1 MLLRRLFSRSRPMR
15 HFALID
21 GQGICRALRQMQEQ
35 PSQAGW
41 VEVREPNASW
51 LGSPSAQWCTDHTGR
66 HTRIVQSPVGGLTGG
81 RIKVTPGRSISP
93 HSPL

>member
-1 MLLRRLFSRSRPMR
+1 MLLRRLFSRARPMR

-41 VEVREPNASW
+41 VEVREPNPSW
-51 LGSPSAQWCTDHTGR
+51 LGAPLPAGA
-66 HTRIVQSPVGGLTGG
+66 RITPV
-81 RIKVTPGRSISP
+81 VTHARAAR
-93 HSPL
+93 PLAA

>member
-1 MLLRRLFSRSRPMR
+1 MLLRRLFSRARPMR

-41 VEVREPNASW
+41 VEVREPNAS
-51 LGSPSAQWCTDHTGR
+51 
-66 HTRIVQSPVGGLTGG
+66 
-81 RIKVTPGRSISP
+81 
-93 HSPL
+93 

>member
-1 MLLRRLFSRSRPMR
+1 MLLRRLFSRPRPMR

-21 GQGICRALRQMQEQ
+21 AQGLCRALRQVQEP

-51 LGSPSAQWCTDHTGR
+51 LGNPLPAGARLTSVATQASPAR
-66 HTRIVQSPVGGLTGG
+66 
-81 RIKVTPGRSISP
+81 
-93 HSPL
+93 PLAA

>member
-21 GQGICRALRQMQEQ
+21 AQGLCRALRQMQKQ

-51 LGSPSAQWCTDHTGR
+51 LGAPLPSGALIT
-66 HTRIVQSPVGGLTGG
+66 PV
-81 RIKVTPGRSISP
+81 VTHASSNR
-93 HSPL
+93 PLAA